1 MRQSL
6 TRRAFLRRAGVGAA
20 GVALL
25 AACTK
30 KSVAPLREV
39 RVVNEPLAIDDYT
52 PDLFEKA
59 SGIFL
64 RYHEYSEPGVFL
76 SAAAARL
83 RAHRDIGA
91 DVVVIADDQA
101 ARMIEA
107 GWVQPLPASAADRAR
122 ILPAFA
128 NPRFDPGRRFSL
140 PWTSTMVGLA
150 YDRTVLREPIRSA
163 GALFDPTFAGKVVL
177 SADAAATL
185 GMVALASGR
194 HPASVTESQLAAGVA
209 RVRAAVGDGQV
220 RSFAT
225 TEYADDLAAGRAIV
239 AIARAD
245 EIRSAK
251 QMTPSLTFV
260 VPTEGGLL
268 ESTNMVVPVGAR
280 NVDEARVFID
290 YMFQPDPI
298 SRLSSFAGRVMP
310 IVGGI
315 DSLRNIDA
323 IAAAD
328 QLVEPDPAVWSRL
341 SIWGGNSKSRAVADF
356 RALVAAAARVDAGR
370 A

>member
-1 MRQSL
+1 M
-6 TRRAFLRRAGVGAA
+6 
-20 GVALL
+20 ALL
-25 AACTK
+25 AACAK
-30 KSVAPLREV
+30 KTVVHAREV
-39 RVVNEPLAIDDYT
+39 RVFNEPLAMDDYT

-59 SGIFL
+59 TGIDL
-64 RYHEYSEPGVFL
+64 RYHEYSDPVAFVN
-76 SAAAARL
+76 SAANQL

-101 ARMIEA
+101 ARMIEG
-107 GWVQPLPASAADRAR
+107 GWVQPLPAS
-122 ILPAFA
+122 PANLGQIRTPFG

-150 YDRTVLREPIRSA
+150 YDRFVVPDPIRSA
-163 GALFDPTFAGKVVL
+163 GALFDPTFAGKVAL

-185 GMVALASGR
+185 GMVALASG
-194 HPASVTESQLAAGVA
+194 HDPAAITEPETAAAVA
-209 RVRAAVGDGQV
+209 RIRAAVDGGQV

-225 TEYADDLAAGRAIV
+225 TEYADDLASGRAML

-245 EIRSAK
+245 EIRDAK
-251 QMTPSLTFV
+251 QIAPGLTFV

-280 NVDEARVFID
+280 NVDTARIFID
-290 YMFQPDPI
+290 YMFEPDPI

-315 DSLRNIDA
+315 DSLRLIDA
-323 IAAAD
+323 TASAD
-328 QLVEPDPAVWSRL
+328 PLVEPDPSVWSRL
-341 SIWGGNSKSRAVADF
+341 SIWGGSAKSQAVADF
-356 RALVAAAARVDAGR
+356 VALVAAAKPVEAQR
-370 A
+370 